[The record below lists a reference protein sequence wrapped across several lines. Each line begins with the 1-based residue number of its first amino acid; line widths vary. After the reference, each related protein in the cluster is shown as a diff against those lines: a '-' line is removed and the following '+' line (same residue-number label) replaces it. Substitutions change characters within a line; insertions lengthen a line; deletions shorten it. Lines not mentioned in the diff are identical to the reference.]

1 MLPTLVTA
9 LGAVRPEPGQARS
22 WVERELSRPEYQR
35 SLLDRFMSWL
45 SDLWE
50 GLTHAA
56 GGASSWSAGIAVV
69 LLVVVV
75 ALLVAVAGRVRREPS
90 AARAAG
96 PGLIVGEVSPEDH
109 RAASERAL
117 SEGRF
122 AEALVEAFRA
132 LASRSLRRGLVEAR
146 PGLTAH
152 ELATDLS
159 SAFPQQAGALHHSAV
174 LFDAV
179 FYGEQ
184 DAEPGDVRS
193 VLDLDETLRTSRV
206 VGRTHAAEPPVSGVP
221 R

>member
-35 SLLDRFMSWL
+35 SLLDRFVSWL
-45 SDLWE
+45 GDLWD

-56 GGASSWSAGIAVV
+56 SGAPSWSAGLAVL
-69 LLVVVV
+69 LLVVVL
-75 ALLVAVAGRVRREPS
+75 ALLVAVAGRVRREP
-90 AARAAG
+90 AASHAAG
-96 PGLIVGEVSPEDH
+96 PGLTARDVSPEEH
-109 RAASERAL
+109 RAAAEGAL
-117 SEGRF
+117 AEGRF

-152 ELATDLS
+152 ELAADLS
-159 SAFPQQAGALHHSAV
+159 SAFPQQADPLVRSAV
-174 LFDAV
+174 LFDLV

-193 VLDLDETLRTSRV
+193 VLDLDETLRTAR
-206 VGRTHAAEPPVSGVP
+206 PVSGVP